1 MAYKDWFE
9 ELCEGTNK
17 DLKLLA
23 KKLDLHDTAI
33 GKMRRGERAIKADEL
48 PIICDFFGTT
58 LPGQPATAV
67 ALDGLFISVPVDGT
81 VQAGSFRE
89 PEMWDD
95 SVQKEIVIQ
104 RDSHYPTARHVAY
117 EVHGDSMINA
127 GIQHG
132 DTILCLDYQ
141 DMGGNLIN
149 DAKVVIEQNRD
160 GMIERS
166 VKAVAIYKDRVEFQ
180 PRSDDP
186 KFKAIV
192 LPNKGKGKAGAA
204 QIKVLAVV
212 RKITR
217 DA

>member
-1 MAYKDWFE
+1 MANALSKRTS
-9 ELCEGTNK
+9 LRSSAN
-17 DLKLLA
+17 
-23 KKLDLHDTAI
+23 
-33 GKMRRGERAIKADEL
+33 
-48 PIICDFFGTT
+48 FFGAA
-58 LPGQPATAV
+58 LPGQPQTSAV
-67 ALDGLFISVPVDGT
+67 INDGLFVSVHVDGT

-104 RDSHYPTARHVAY
+104 RDSHYPTARHIAF

-127 GIQHG
+127 GILHG
-132 DTILCLDYQ
+132 DTIVCIDYQ

-149 DAKVVIEQNRD
+149 DLKVVVEQNRD

-186 KFKAIV
+186 KFKPIV
-192 LPNKGKGKAGAA
+192 LPNKGKGKAGNA